1 MNIIYT
7 KSYDNGLKKLKKHH
21 EELNLLNEIISTI
34 KNFDSFDLMI
44 KDPLLSIYDFERLK
58 HEYNNLYS
66 FRLSKVI
73 RLIVEPGDN
82 GCSVYLLFISM
93 KHYSDFDLGKVIYY
107 DE

>member
-7 KSYDNGLKKLKKHH
+7 KSYDKSLKSLKKHH
-21 EELNLLNEIISTI
+21 DEIIILNEIINTI
-34 KNFDSFDLMI
+34 KRFDSFNEMI

-58 HEYNNLYS
+58 YDNNEFYS

-73 RLIVEPGDN
+73 RLIIKPCDDN
-82 GCSVYLLFISM
+82 YSIILIYISM
-93 KHYSDFDLGKVIYY
+93 KQYDDFNLGRVIYY